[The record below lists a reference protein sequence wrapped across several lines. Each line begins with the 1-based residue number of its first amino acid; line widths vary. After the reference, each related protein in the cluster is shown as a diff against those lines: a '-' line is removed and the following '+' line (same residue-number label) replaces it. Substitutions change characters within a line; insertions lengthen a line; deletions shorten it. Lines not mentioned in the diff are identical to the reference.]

1 MLMMGRELN
10 DLAMVLAVM
19 VVIVLVGLA
28 ADQLVFE
35 RVERAVHARWGVARR

>member
-1 MLMMGRELN
+1 
-10 DLAMVLAVM
+10 MVLAVM

-35 RVERAVHARWGVARR
+35 RLERAVHVRWGVARR